1 MIDLMLLFSDEKK
14 KVRESENNVGLVG
27 KIVRVDN
34 V

>member
-14 KVRESENNVGLVG
+14 KLGESENNVGLVG